1 MLASILR
8 GLKDDVVAAGQRR
21 LRDGEAVALGDAGKS
36 LLCLGQPGE
45 HTPVEPTLE
54 PLLLRRSRPGTHTF
68 AWRSK
73 ASRAAWQRPP
83 PFGKRSGSDRYEA
96 DFSTSA
102 RYRGSTT
109 MIRRCA
115 PGRAGR
121 RLGTPCQITTESS
134 MSGPN
139 PSSARS

>member
-54 PLLLRRSRPGTHTF
+54 PLLRPGRPEHT
-68 AWRSK
+68 AG
-73 ASRAAWQRPP
+73 AARAAPVPAGHPHVRVTIEGLEGRLAEAA
-83 PFGKRSGSDRYEA
+83 PFRQAKR
-96 DFSTSA
+96 
-102 RYRGSTT
+102 
-109 MIRRCA
+109 
-115 PGRAGR
+115 
-121 RLGTPCQITTESS
+121 
-134 MSGPN
+134 
-139 PSSARS
+139 